1 MRIFLAGLGFLLLMS
16 SGVAADKPPGTDDV
30 DYETQ
35 IRPLLR
41 ERCRSCHGALR
52 QQGGLRVD
60 TAAAL
65 LNGGDSG
72 PAIEPGK
79 ADASELIFRVS
90 TDDESIRMPPEGDA
104 LTTEEVALLTR
115 WIAAGAPRPDEET
128 PDRSPTDHWA
138 FRVPSRPGV
147 PARPA
152 TVSGRSVWSDSPIDA
167 FIARRHS
174 SEGLTPQPLAKKN
187 VLLRRLYLDLVGLPP
202 TPEQLNAFLQDDS
215 ADAWGRVV
223 DELLDS
229 PHYGERWGRHW
240 MDVWRYSD
248 WYGYRAE
255 LRNSARHMWRWR
267 DWIVE
272 SLNADKPYDQM
283 IVEMLAGDELAPGDP
298 DTLRATGFL
307 ARHYFKFNRNTWLDA
322 TIEHTGK
329 AFLGLTLNCA
339 RCHDHMYDPIST
351 REYYQY
357 RAIFEPYN
365 VRTDRVPGQT
375 DVLKNGLSLAFDQKL
390 DTQTFVFRR
399 GNDKYPIKDD
409 PLEPTI
415 PAMFGEDAFD
425 ADPVELPVEAWY
437 PGFREFEQQENQNA
451 ARNAVNVR
459 ERAVEAAREKL
470 AATEKLVTKLRD
482 AEPNVAPP
490 DDKSRSGKTQQSDV
504 ESSSTVNRT
513 VLEDQFAERRDDV
526 WSFGPGDWEFRD
538 GHLVQKAVG
547 AERRTLTS
555 KQPLPRNF
563 SATFAFRITGGER
576 WKSVG
581 LDFDVRDGDS
591 AQTVYLSAF
600 AGGPKVQ
607 YSHRVGGNVTYPQD
621 AMKGLPIETGKV
633 HQLRVDVVERLLNV
647 HVDGDLQLKYHLPV
661 ERADG
666 AFSIWAF
673 DAAAEFHSVKVAA
686 LPVETKLEEPSQSGV
701 KDAMPQ
707 TLAAA
712 EFARKVAGGKLD
724 AAVAALAAAQAELEA
739 VAARIAADNAKYG
752 RDADGD
758 AEVLARKAAA
768 AEARAKRETAQ
779 ADLVAAEAELLAGEA
794 LADVAAKKKA
804 VDAAK
809 KKQAAAQKKVDEL
822 AKKPHDET
830 STAYSAFGPVYPQT
844 STGRRLAL
852 ARWVASQQNP
862 LTARVAVNQ
871 IWMRHFGDPL
881 VPTIFD
887 FGMNGKRPTHP
898 ELLDWLAAEFID
910 SGWSMKHLHRLIVL
924 SKTYRLSS
932 SEMDVAPR
940 NIEVDPDNRLLWRAN
955 VRRLESEV
963 VRDSVLAVSGKLDRQ
978 AGGPEL
984 DENTG
989 LTTTRRSIY
998 YRHAPEK
1005 FMTFLEQFDSASPD
1019 ECYRRNETIVPQQA
1033 LTLMNSQ
1040 LAIEQARHLAAALA
1054 TGERPF
1060 VDALFV
1066 RVLSRQPT
1074 DAERQTCS
1082 EFLAEQTARF
1092 EQAAELATFDN
1103 GPKLNVAPASDPAQR
1118 ARENLA
1124 HVLLNHN
1131 DFVTVR

>member
-1 MRIFLAGLGFLLLMS
+1 MRIALVRFGSVLLTLVSVLAEEARA
-16 SGVAADKPPGTDDV
+16 VDDV
-30 DYETQ
+30 DYETE

-41 ERCRSCHGALR
+41 DRCLSCHGALR
-52 QQGGLRVD
+52 QQGGLRID

-65 LNGGDSG
+65 LKGGDSG

-79 ADASELIFRVS
+79 ADASELIARVS
-90 TDDESIRMPPEGDA
+90 TDDESIRMPPEGEA
-104 LTTEEVALLTR
+104 LTADEVALLTR
-115 WIAAGAPRPDEET
+115 WIAAGAPRPEDET
-128 PDRSPTDHWA
+128 PDLSPSDHWA
-138 FRVPSRPGV
+138 FRVPVRPNV
-147 PARPA
+147 PARPPS
-152 TVSGRSVWSDSPIDA
+152 VNERSVWSESPIDA
-167 FIARRHS
+167 FIARRHQA
-174 SEGLTPQPLAKKN
+174 EGLTPQPFAEKH
-187 VLLRRLYLDLVGLPP
+187 VLLRRLYLDLIGLPP
-202 TPEQLNAFLQDDS
+202 TPEQLDAFLADES
-215 ADAWGRVV
+215 ADAWGKVV

-272 SLNADKPYDQM
+272 AVNEDKPYDQM

-339 RCHDHMYDPIST
+339 RCHDHMYDPIAN

-375 DVLKNGLSLAFDQKL
+375 DITKNGVSLAFDQKP
-390 DTQTFVFRR
+390 DATTFVFRR
-399 GNDKYPIKDD
+399 GNDKYPIEDD
-409 PLEPTI
+409 PLDATI
-415 PAMFGEDAFD
+415 PAMFGEGLFEAQ
-425 ADPVELPVEAWY
+425 PVELPVEAWY
-437 PGFREFEQQENQNA
+437 PGFREFEQQEALDA
-451 ARNAVNVR
+451 AGKAVDAKESGVKATR
-459 ERAVEAAREKL
+459 DKL
-470 AATEKLVTKLRD
+470 AAAEQLVAKMRD
-482 AEPNVAPP
+482 AEQKDATTP
-490 DDKSRSGKTQQSDV
+490 DEKTSKADTVPAASGKQ
-504 ESSSTVNRT
+504 T

-526 WSFGPGDWEFRD
+526 WSFGAGDWEFKD
-538 GHLVQKAVG
+538 GHLVQQAVG
-547 AERRTLTS
+547 AERRSLTS
-555 KQPLPRNF
+555 KRPLPRDF
-563 SATFAFRITGGER
+563 SATFVFRITGGEM

-581 LDFDVRDGDS
+581 LDFDVRDGDA
-591 AQTVYLSAF
+591 AQTVYLSAY

-607 YSHRVGGNVTYPQD
+607 YSHRVGGKVTYPQD
-621 AMKGLPIETGKV
+621 AQKALPIQAGKI
-633 HQLRVDVVERLLNV
+633 HTLRVDAVDRLLNV
-647 HVDGDLQLKYHLPV
+647 HVDGELQLKYHLPV
-661 ERADG
+661 DRTDG
-666 AFSIWAF
+666 VFSIWAF
-673 DAAAEFHSVKVAA
+673 DAAAEFHSVKVDA
-686 LPVETKLEEPSQSGV
+686 LPPGTKLEKPSKPAPKS
-701 KDAMPQ
+701 DIPQ
-707 TLAAA
+707 TLADA
-712 EFARKVAGGKLD
+712 EAARKIAEKQL
-724 AAVAALAAAQAELEA
+724 AAATAALAAAQAELTS
-739 VAARIAADNAKYG
+739 VRARIAADNAKYG
-752 RDADGD
+752 RDTAGD
-758 AEVLARKAAA
+758 VTQLARAASA
-768 AEARAKRETAQ
+768 AEGQVKLEAAQ
-779 ADLVAAEAELLAGEA
+779 AELATAEAELLAGEA
-794 LADVAAKKKA
+794 LTDAAAKTKA
-804 VDAAK
+804 VDAAT
-809 KKQAAAQKKVDEL
+809 KKQAAAQKKIDEL

-852 ARWVASQQNP
+852 ARWIASKQNP

-871 IWMRHFGDPL
+871 IWMRHFGEPL

-887 FGMNGKRPTHP
+887 FGMNGKPPIHP
-898 ELLDWLAAEFID
+898 EVLDWLAAEFVD

-924 SKTYRLSS
+924 SKTYQLSS
-932 SEMDVAPR
+932 SDQGAETR
-940 NIEVDPDNRLLWRAN
+940 NLEVDPDNRLLWHVN
-955 VRRLESEV
+955 VKRLESEV

-1040 LAIEQARHLAAALA
+1040 LAIEQARHLAKSLA
-1054 TGERPF
+1054 ESEEPF
-1060 VDALFV
+1060 VEALFV
-1066 RVLSRQPT
+1066 RVLLRKPT
-1074 DAERQTCS
+1074 DAERQTCE
-1082 EFLAEQTARF
+1082 EFLAQQTGRF
-1092 EQAAELATFDN
+1092 AKTADLATFDN
-1103 GPKLNVAPASDPAQR
+1103 GPKLNVAPSTDPAQR

>member
-1 MRIFLAGLGFLLLMS
+1 MRSLQVSVRFLFLVTGTVL
-16 SGVAADKPPGTDDV
+16 AAETSAAADV

-41 ERCRSCHGALR
+41 ARCLTCHGPLR
-52 QQGGLRVD
+52 QQGGLRID

-65 LNGGDSG
+65 LKGGDSG

-79 ADASELIFRVS
+79 VDASELIARVAS
-90 TDDESIRMPPEGDA
+90 TEESIRMPPEGNA

-115 WIAAGAPRPDEET
+115 WIAAGAPRPEDET
-128 PDRSPTDHWA
+128 PDLSPSDHWA
-138 FRVPSRPGV
+138 FRVPVRPAV

-152 TVSGRSVWSDSPIDA
+152 SISERSVWSDSPIDA
-167 FIARRHS
+167 FIARRHQA
-174 SEGLTPQPLAKKN
+174 EGLTPQPRAEKH
-187 VLLRRLYLDLVGLPP
+187 VLLRRLYLDLIGLPP
-202 TPEQLNAFLQDDS
+202 TPEQLAAFLADDS
-215 ADAWGRVV
+215 ADAWGKVV
-223 DELLDS
+223 DQLLDS

-255 LRNSARHMWRWR
+255 LRSSARHMWRWR

-339 RCHDHMYDPIST
+339 RCHDHMYDPIAN

-365 VRTDRVPGQT
+365 VRTDRVPDQT
-375 DVLKNGLSLAFDQKL
+375 DVTKNGLSLAFDQNL
-390 DTQTFVFRR
+390 DAKTFVFRR
-399 GNDKYPIKDD
+399 GNDKYPIEDD
-409 PLEPTI
+409 PLNATI
-415 PAMFGEDAFD
+415 PAMFGEGAFD
-425 ADPVELPVEAWY
+425 AAPVELPVEAWY
-437 PGFREFEQQENQNA
+437 PGFREFEQQESLDA
-451 ARNAVNVR
+451 ARNAVAAKK
-459 ERAVEAAREKL
+459 RAVTAAREKH
-470 AATEKLVTKLRD
+470 AAAEQLVAKMQD
-482 AEPNVAPP
+482 AEPKGAASPADKKPQAETAPVATA
-490 DDKSRSGKTQQSDV
+490 KQM
-504 ESSSTVNRT
+504 
-513 VLEDQFAERRDDV
+513 VLEDRFAERRDDA
-526 WSFGPGDWEFRD
+526 WSFGPGDWEFKD

-555 KQPLPRNF
+555 KGPLPRDF
-563 SATFAFRITGGER
+563 SATFVFRILGGEQ

-591 AQTVYLSAF
+591 AQTVYLSAY

-607 YSHRVGGNVTYPQD
+607 YSHRVGGKVTYPQD
-621 AMKGLPIETGKV
+621 AQKALPIQTGKV
-633 HQLRVDVVERLLNV
+633 HTLQVDAVDGLLNV
-647 HVDGDLQLKYHLPV
+647 SVDGELQLKYRLPV

-673 DAAAEFHSVKVAA
+673 DAAAEFHSVKVES
-686 LPVETKLEEPSQSGV
+686 LPTGTNLEEPSQPAPKSE
-701 KDAMPQ
+701 KPQ
-707 TLAAA
+707 TLADAEAA
-712 EFARKVAGGKLD
+712 LKVAPKQL
-724 AAVAALAAAQAELEA
+724 AAATAASTAAQAELA
-739 VAARIAADNAKYG
+739 SVTARIAADNAKYG
-752 RDADGD
+752 RDTTGD
-758 AEVLARKAAA
+758 ATQLARAASA
-768 AEARAKRETAQ
+768 AEDRAAREAAQ
-779 ADLVAAEAELLAGEA
+779 SELATAEAELLAGEVLTDA
-794 LADVAAKKKA
+794 TAKKKA
-804 VDAAK
+804 VDAATAK
-809 KKQAAAQKKVDEL
+809 RAAAQKKIDEL
-822 AKKPHDET
+822 EKKPHDES

-844 STGRRLAL
+844 SSGRRLAL
-852 ARWVASQQNP
+852 ARWIASKQNP

-871 IWMRHFGDPL
+871 IWMRHFGEPL

-887 FGMNGKRPTHP
+887 FGMNGKPPIHP
-898 ELLDWLAAEFID
+898 ELLDWLAAEFVD

-924 SKTYRLSS
+924 SRTYQLSS
-932 SEMDVAPR
+932 SDQNAAAR
-940 NIEVDPDNRLLWRAN
+940 NLEVDPDNRLQWHAN
-955 VRRLESEV
+955 VKRLESEV

-1040 LAIEQARHLAAALA
+1040 LAIEQARHLAKSL
-1054 TGERPF
+1054 TESQQPF
-1060 VDALFV
+1060 IDSLFV
-1066 RVLSRQPT
+1066 RVLSRKPT
-1074 DAERQTCS
+1074 DAERQTC
-1082 EFLAEQTARF
+1082 EAFLAQQTARF
-1092 EQAAELATFDN
+1092 AKAADLATFDN
-1103 GPKLNVAPASDPAQR
+1103 GPKLNVAPSTDPAQR